1 MIIIIIIISSHTFVY
16 FLLKSLF
23 SIFLPSQESGSY
35 AKSIVLYGIKLITLG
50 VLRDIIIPDNAL
62 IRGISPRRQC
72 SQSSRDHYKMYDGYF
87 FNFIAMHAVDD
98 CD

>member
-1 MIIIIIIISSHTFVY
+1 MVIIIIISSPTFVY

-35 AKSIVLYGIKLITLG
+35 AKSIVLYIKLITLG